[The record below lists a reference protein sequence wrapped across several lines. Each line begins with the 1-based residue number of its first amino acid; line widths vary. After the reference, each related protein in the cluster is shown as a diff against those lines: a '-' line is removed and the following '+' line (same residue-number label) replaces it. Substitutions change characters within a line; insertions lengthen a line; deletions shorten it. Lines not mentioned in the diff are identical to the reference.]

1 MFIKNDIFI
10 IKNKCYSMKQRLRI
24 NKTQLRNLI
33 ANAIRESIDN
43 EMRAFH
49 GSGARFNKF
58 DSLYN
63 GSGEGSAA
71 FGPGHYFTNSK
82 QIGRDYATDH
92 GTNQKEVGK
101 LVYKYDGDDVYYQAK
116 ELFNDLDRILYIDEY
131 NEENNNIIQRA
142 CINALSNG
150 ISKQNAIRSI
160 YKELVKFV
168 RSKDDYEEDPDWY
181 QFKLQQAY
189 KLLNSDI
196 EETTR
201 TLYQVDIPY
210 DDKYADWNME
220 VPRRWID
227 FIYYCLRDEDDKV
240 TFKELYDKCAADC
253 GITVEKLYYILN
265 NMHIDATFGNNLF
278 KGVLKRFGYIGVK
291 YPSGT
296 HYKTSSTKQDD
307 MNYTVFDDKDIKI
320 TNRWD
325 L

>member
-1 MFIKNDIFI
+1 
-10 IKNKCYSMKQRLRI
+10 MKQRLKI
-24 NKTQLRNLI
+24 NESQLRNLI
-33 ANAIRESIDN
+33 TKAIRESLDN

-101 LVYKYDGDDVYYQAK
+101 LVYKYGGDDVRYQAK
-116 ELFNDLDRILYIDEY
+116 ELFSDLDRILQVDEY
-131 NEENNNIIQRA
+131 NQENDYIIERA
-142 CINALSNG
+142 CINALSNAN
-150 ISKQNAIRSI
+150 SKREAIRSI

-168 RSKDDYEEDPDWY
+168 KSKDDYEEDTDWY
-181 QFKLQQAY
+181 QWKLQQAY

-201 TLYQVDIPY
+201 TLYQVDIPD

-220 VPRRWID
+220 VQQRWID
-227 FIYYCLRDEDDKV
+227 FIYYCLRDEDDKIM
-240 TFKELYDKCAADC
+240 FKETYDEYAAD
-253 GITVEKLYYILN
+253 GDITVEKLYYILN
-265 NMHIDATFGNNLF
+265 NMRIDATFGNNLF
-278 KGVLKRFGYIGVK
+278 KGTLKRFGYVGVK

-296 HYKTSSTKQDD
+296 HYKTSSTKQGD